1 MKNGVEKQSNF
12 QCGFLVEKWR
22 QVGTNINPKS
32 MCTSKSDVLKKLRF
46 SLGKTILLK
55 VLEVK
60 VGTKNRSKIDQ
71 KMSSTSEGLLASIF
85 EGFWWIF
92 GSNLGGQIHQKSM
105 SKGIKKMSKVEE
117 RLECNK

>member
-1 MKNGVEKQSNF
+1 M
-12 QCGFLVEKWR
+12 
-22 QVGTNINPKS
+22 
-32 MCTSKSDVLKKLRF
+32 
-46 SLGKTILLK
+46 GKTILLK
-55 VLEVK
+55 VLDVK

-92 GSNLGGQIHQKSM
+92 GPNLGGQIHQKSM

-117 RLECNK
+117 RPGSEKIYF